1 MMKFIMLAVAAASI
15 ALLLYAMENTAVT
28 DKIKNTNETTTVA
41 VNEANVNI
49 TETQKTSENANTP
62 EKSGLSE
69 MRGVWLSFTE
79 IGALVKGKTE
89 KEYREA
95 LELVFTNL
103 KKIKINTVFYQAR
116 AFCDAFYRS
125 EIFPVSEYIGG
136 EKIEYDPLEI
146 IIEIAKKY
154 RVCVHAWVNPFRV
167 SYSNDTDELKSNSPA
182 LSLLKKDDTSVFVCD
197 KGIFL
202 NPSDENVKRL
212 VADGIRELLENYE
225 IGGIHFDDYFYPE
238 CDFDDSKAFGLY
250 KKQGGKLTVEEWR
263 RENVSSLVGS
273 IYTFTKNMSED
284 LIFSISPSGD
294 IDKCINVF
302 YADVKKWCNEEG
314 YADFIIP
321 QLYYGFEN
329 EKLPFK
335 ETADDWNNL
344 AKDSSVTLVCGLA
357 PYKCGE
363 RDKNAGSG
371 AEEWKENTKILS
383 RQYEYITEALK
394 WKGFALF
401 SYTYC
406 FGENINGNSKKEI
419 KSLGN
424 MLK

>member
-1 MMKFIMLAVAAASI
+1 MRKFIMLALAAASI
-15 ALLLYAMENTAVT
+15 ALLLYAMKNTTIVHKAE
-28 DKIKNTNETTTVA
+28 NTNEATTA
-41 VNEANVNI
+41 KVNEANVPV
-49 TETQKTSENANTP
+49 TQTQDASENVSTP
-62 EKSGLSE
+62 GKPGLSE

-79 IGALVKGKTE
+79 IGELVKGKTE

-95 LELVFTNL
+95 LESVFNNL
-103 KKIKINTVFYQAR
+103 KELKINTVFYQAR
-116 AFCDAFYRS
+116 AFCDALYKS
-125 EIFPVSEYIGG
+125 ELFPVSEYIGG
-136 EKIEYDPLEI
+136 ENSEYDPLKI
-146 IIEIAKKY
+146 ITEVAKNY
-154 RVCVHAWVNPFRV
+154 GICVHAWVNPFRV
-167 SYSNDTDELKSNSPA
+167 SYSNDTDKLKTDSPA
-182 LSLLKKDDTSVFVCD
+182 LKLLKNDDTSVFVCD
-197 KGIFL
+197 RGIFL

-238 CDFDDSKAFGLY
+238 CDFDDSKAFELY
-250 KKQGGKLTVEEWR
+250 RKRGGRLTVEEWR
-263 RENVSSLVGS
+263 RENVSVLISS
-273 IYTFTKNMSED
+273 IYMLTKKSGED

-294 IDKCINVF
+294 IDKCMNVF
-302 YADVKKWCNEEG
+302 YSDVKKWCSEEG
-314 YADFIIP
+314 YADYIIP
-321 QLYYGFEN
+321 QLYYGFKN

-344 AKDSSVTLVCGLA
+344 AKDSSVTFVCGLA

-363 RDKNAGSG
+363 TDKNAGSG

-383 RQYEYITEALK
+383 QQYEYITESLK

-401 SYTYC
+401 SYSYC

-419 KSLGN
+419 KSLGD